1 MSSDPIPEDETPEI
15 DDGTLSEVI
24 RKPTRTAGDLSEMA
38 EGSAEIATEDV
49 ARDLE
54 AAASTSR
61 TVTERE
67 LLEEVLERVNE
78 LAESVRRMERHS
90 DEISQLSE
98 RISKI
103 ERKIASSPSP
113 RNVDSSP
120 PVEPA
125 VPPGLKP
132 PPVNPPSPPPPLK
145 PPAPSKGVPTDP
157 ANEQ

>member
-15 DDGTLSEVI
+15 DDATLSEVI

-38 EGSAEIATEDV
+38 EGSAEITTEDAV
-49 ARDLE
+49 RDLE
-54 AAASTSR
+54 AAASTAR
-61 TVTERE
+61 TATERD
-67 LLEEVLERVNE
+67 LLEEVLGRVNE

-90 DEISQLSE
+90 DEISQLTE
-98 RISKI
+98 RVSKI
-103 ERKIASSPSP
+103 ERKIASSPSA

-125 VPPGLKP
+125 VPGLKP
-132 PPVNPPSPPPPLK
+132 TPVNPPSPPPLLK

-157 ANEQ
+157 ATER